1 MNNTDQKSSD
11 SYTPVISVI
20 VPVYNVEQYLTECVE
35 SILGQTW
42 RNFELILV
50 DDGSKDRS
58 GSMCDEY
65 AEKDPRIR
73 VIHKKNGGLSDARN
87 AGMDIMLGEYVT
99 FIDSDDYVTS
109 EYLRVLFEGARKYKA
124 DIVQCDFSRN
134 PDDLSNETADAQY
147 TVIKG
152 GKILHDFLRFK
163 TPSVLAWGKL
173 YRAGL
178 FEDVRFPVGLIDEDN
193 HTTYKLMIKSKIF
206 ASVDQKMYY
215 YRITPNSITQVTFN
229 SKRLGRFY
237 CVDKIREYLG
247 EKEHRYDR
255 DLKYYQMRMGV
266 QIFNDAIKAGKEK
279 EFKQE
284 LKPLREFLKS
294 VSAKEI
300 GEGMKYTISRYMII
314 HDNPL
319 YKAYVRRMRKTY

>member
-1 MNNTDQKSSD
+1 
-11 SYTPVISVI
+11 
-20 VPVYNVEQYLTECVE
+20 
-35 SILGQTW
+35 
-42 RNFELILV
+42 
-50 DDGSKDRS
+50 
-58 GSMCDEY
+58 
-65 AEKDPRIR
+65 
-73 VIHKKNGGLSDARN
+73 
-87 AGMDIMLGEYVT
+87 MDIMLGEYVT

-109 EYLRVLFEGARKYKA
+109 DYLGVLFEGARKYKA
-124 DIVQCDFSRN
+124 DIVQCDYSRN
-134 PDDLSNETADAQY
+134 SDGLNNGTADAHY

-152 GKILHDFLRFK
+152 EKILHDFLRFK

-173 YRAGL
+173 IRAEL
-178 FEDVRFPVGLIDEDN
+178 FENVRFPVGIIDEDN
-193 HTTYKLMIKSKIF
+193 HTTYKLMIKSRIF

-247 EKEHRYDR
+247 DKEHRYDS

-266 QIFNDAIKAGKEK
+266 QIFNEAIKVGKDK
-279 EFKQE
+279 EFKRE

-300 GEGMKYTISRYMII
+300 GEGIKYTISRHMII
-314 HDNPL
+314 HDNPI
-319 YKAYVRRMRKTY
+319 YKACVRRMKKTY